1 MNLIKNQ
8 LSNTITY
15 WILQFIWII
24 YYPFFWFPLVVSF
37 CNEQYI
43 KTISPITLDA
53 YQPSF
58 GASAS
63 FCMCEVTIFSTQ
75 TFSSL
80 RISQESTLVP
90 PGNCGLQIK
99 MANATQTIRTVQCS
113 NVGDTEYILYPGSS
127 IVISLANVSENWS
140 EGYCLNLSM
149 RFGKYIALN
158 NSFNNFF
165 SVIF

>member
-1 MNLIKNQ
+1 M
-8 LSNTITY
+8 
-15 WILQFIWII
+15 FI
-24 YYPFFWFPLVVSF
+24 LVVSF

-63 FCMCEVTIFSTQ
+63 FCMCEVKILSTQ

-80 RISQESTLVP
+80 SVSQESTLIP
-90 PGNCGLQIK
+90 PEDCGLQIK
-99 MANATQTIRTVQCS
+99 IENATEIIQTVQCS
-113 NVGDTEYILYPGSS
+113 YIGFTEYILYQGSS
-127 IVISLANVSENWS
+127 IVISLANISENWS
-140 EGYCLNLSM
+140 EGFCFILSM

-158 NSFNNFF
+158 NSFSNFF